1 MAERAALD
9 AYWVPEGPRQAAG
22 PFGDLGLE
30 VQERALGPGRVPMRI
45 PTFSPHTLRE
55 LLASLREKRSAVLG
69 ERPVIEI
76 LGCIGMAAG
85 RLTSPGEPFYEELLD
100 TLPELTGYSRRM
112 IEIGLER
119 MGAGWTADALR
130 SAIEDEFGS
139 LEVLDEF
146 RPRPSGGFQRAF
158 GPPLTVHIFSG
169 NIPGISVSS
178 LIRALCVKSAS
189 FGKTAA
195 GEPYLAVCFARA
207 LAEED
212 AELAGCLAVG
222 YWPGGSEDLEAV
234 AFSEAG
240 AVIAYGS
247 DETISD
253 VACRVPPATHFI
265 GYPNRVGAALVTR
278 SALSAQRARELA
290 RGAAL
295 DVATF
300 DQQGCVSPHTI
311 YAETGGA
318 VGPLDFARQLGDA
331 LEKLSQEIPRG
342 VMSPGES
349 ALIHQQRAH
358 AEIRGATVLAGERGT
373 EWTVIV
379 EEGAEFEPSPL
390 NRVICVCSVDDL
402 SEAVAALEKVG
413 NRLQTVAVAGEED
426 EVRSLAAR
434 LGAIGATRVVPV
446 GEAAWPAPH
455 WHHDGRFQFMDLVRF
470 VDLETGP
477 YA

>member
-1 MAERAALD
+1 MAERATLD
-9 AYWVPEGPRQAAG
+9 AYWVPEGSYRATG
-22 PFGDLGLE
+22 PFGDTGLE
-30 VQERALGPGRVPMRI
+30 VQERALGPGHVPMRV
-45 PTFSPHTLRE
+45 PTFSPHTLRD
-55 LLASLREKRSAVLG
+55 LLVALREKRNAVLS

-76 LGCIGMAAG
+76 LGSIGMAAG
-85 RLTSPGEPFYEELLD
+85 RLTNPGEPLYEELLD
-100 TLPELTGYSRRM
+100 TLPELTGYSRPM

-119 MGAGWTADALR
+119 MGAGWNVDALR
-130 SAIEDEFGS
+130 SAIEGEFGS
-139 LEVLDEF
+139 LEVLDDF

-158 GPPLTVHIFSG
+158 GPPLTVHVFSG

-178 LIRALCVKSAS
+178 LVRALCVKSAS

-212 AELAGCLAVG
+212 AELAGCLAVS
-222 YWPGGSEDLEAV
+222 YWPGGTEDLEAV
-234 AFSEAG
+234 AFTEAS

-253 VACRVPPATHFI
+253 VGCRVPAATRFI
-265 GYPNRVGAALVTR
+265 GYPNRVGVALVTR
-278 SALSAQRARELA
+278 RALTTKRARELA

-311 YAETGGA
+311 YAEAGGA
-318 VGPLDFARQLGDA
+318 VGPLDFARHLGDA
-331 LEKLSQEIPRG
+331 LEELSREIPRG
-342 VMSPGES
+342 AMSPGES
-349 ALIHQQRAH
+349 ALIHQLRAH
-358 AEIRGATVLAGERGT
+358 AEIRGATIFAGARGT

-379 EEGAEFEPSPL
+379 EESAEFEPSPL
-390 NRVICVCSVDDL
+390 NRVVRVCSVDDL
-402 SEAVAALEKVG
+402 SDAVSALHKVG
-413 NRLQTVAVAGEED
+413 AHLQTVAVAGEGD
-426 EVRSLAAR
+426 EVRLLAAR

-470 VDLETGP
+470 VDLEAP
-477 YA
+477 

>member
-1 MAERAALD
+1 MAEHAALD
-9 AYWVPEGPRQAAG
+9 AYWLPEGPRRATG
-22 PFGDLGLE
+22 PFGDVGLE
-30 VQERALGPGRVPMRI
+30 VQERALGPGHVPMRI
-45 PTFSPHTLRE
+45 PTFTPHTLRQ
-55 LLASLREKRSAVLG
+55 LLSGLREKRGAVLS
-69 ERPVIEI
+69 ERPVVEI
-76 LGCIGMAAG
+76 LGSLGAAAG
-85 RLTSPGEPFYEELLD
+85 RLTNPGEPLYEELLE
-100 TLPELTGYSRRM
+100 TLPDLTGYSRRM

-139 LEVLDEF
+139 LEMLDDF
-146 RPRPSGGFQRAF
+146 QPRPVGGYQRAF
-158 GPPLTVHIFSG
+158 GLPLTVHIFSG

-212 AELAGCLAVG
+212 AELAGCLAVS

-240 AVIAYGS
+240 TVIAYGS
-247 DETISD
+247 DETISGI
-253 VACRVPPATHFI
+253 ACRVPPATRFI
-265 GYPNRVGAALVTR
+265 GYPNRVGVALVTR
-278 SALSAQRARELA
+278 RALSRKRARELA

-300 DQQGCVSPHTI
+300 DQQGCVSPHMI

-318 VGPLDFARQLGDA
+318 VAPLDFARYLGEA
-331 LEKLSQEIPRG
+331 LEELSQEIPRG
-342 VMSPGES
+342 AMAPGES
-349 ALIHQQRAH
+349 ALIHQLRAH
-358 AEIRGATVLAGERGT
+358 AEISGATVLAGARGT

-379 EEGAEFEPSPL
+379 EEGAGFEPSPL
-390 NRVICVCSVDDL
+390 NRVIRVSSVDDL
-402 SEAVAALEKVG
+402 SEVVSTLEKVG
-413 NRLQTVAVAGEED
+413 AHLQTVAVAGAKD
-426 EVRSLAAR
+426 EVRSLAGR
-434 LGAIGATRVVPV
+434 LGLIGATRVVPV
-446 GEAAWPAPH
+446 GEAAWPGPH

-470 VDLETGP
+470 VDLEAG
-477 YA
+477 

>member
-1 MAERAALD
+1 M
-9 AYWVPEGPRQAAG
+9 PEDRRRTSG
-22 PFGDLGLE
+22 PFGDVGLE
-30 VQERALGPGRVPMRI
+30 FQERALGPGHVPMRI
-45 PTFSPHTLRE
+45 PTFTPHTLRE
-55 LLASLREKRSAVLG
+55 LLVGLREKRGAVLS
-69 ERPVIEI
+69 ERPLSEI
-76 LGCIGMAAG
+76 LGSIGTAAE
-85 RLTSPGEPFYEELLD
+85 RLTSPGEPSYEELLD

-119 MGAGWTADALR
+119 MVAGWSADALR
-130 SAIEDEFGS
+130 AAIEDEFGS
-139 LEVLDEF
+139 LEVLDDF
-146 RPRPSGGFQRAF
+146 QPRPSGGYQRAF
-158 GPPLTVHIFSG
+158 GPPLTVHVFSG

-212 AELAGCLAVG
+212 AELAGCLAVS

-247 DETISD
+247 DEAIAD
-253 VACRVPPATHFI
+253 IGCRVPPATRFI
-265 GYPNRVGAALVTR
+265 GYPNRVGVAMVTR
-278 SALSAQRARELA
+278 RALSAKRARELA

-300 DQQGCVSPHTI
+300 DQRGCVSPHTI
-311 YAETGGA
+311 YAEAGGA
-318 VGPLDFARQLGDA
+318 LDPLDFARQLGDA
-331 LEKLSQEIPRG
+331 LEELSREIPRG

-349 ALIHQQRAH
+349 ALIHQLRAQ
-358 AEIRGATVLAGERGT
+358 AEIRGATILAGEQGT

-379 EEGAEFEPSPL
+379 EGSAEFEPSPL
-390 NRVICVCSVDDL
+390 NRVIRVCPVDDL
-402 SEAVAALEKVG
+402 SEAVSALARVG
-413 NRLQTVAVAGEED
+413 THLQTVAVAGEGD

-434 LGAIGATRVVPV
+434 LGSIGATRVVPV
-446 GEAAWPAPH
+446 GEAAWPTPH

-470 VDLETGP
+470 VDLENF
-477 YA
+477 

>member
-1 MAERAALD
+1 M
-9 AYWVPEGPRQAAG
+9 
-22 PFGDLGLE
+22 
-30 VQERALGPGRVPMRI
+30 GPGHVPMRI

-55 LLASLREKRSAVLG
+55 LLAALREKRSAVLA
-69 ERPVIEI
+69 ERPVLEI
-76 LGCIGMAAG
+76 LGSIEMAAG
-85 RLTSPGEPFYEELLD
+85 RLTSPGEPLYEELVD

-112 IEIGLER
+112 IEVGLER
-119 MGAGWTADALR
+119 MSAGWSADTLR
-130 SAIEDEFGS
+130 SAIEDEFGG
-139 LEVLDEF
+139 LEVLDDF

-158 GPPLTVHIFSG
+158 GPPLTVHLFSG

-207 LAEED
+207 LAEQD
-212 AELAGCLAVG
+212 AELAGCLAVS

-253 VACRVPPATHFI
+253 VGCRVPPATRFI
-265 GYPNRVGAALVTR
+265 GYPNRVGVALVTQR
-278 SALSAQRARELA
+278 ALSRKRAPELA

-300 DQQGCVSPHTI
+300 DQQGCVSPHAI
-311 YAETGGA
+311 YAEAGGA
-318 VGPLDFARQLGDA
+318 VAPLDFARQLGDA
-331 LEKLSQEIPRG
+331 LEELTQEIPRG
-342 VMSPGES
+342 AMSPAES
-349 ALIHQQRAH
+349 ALIHQLRAH
-358 AEIRGATVLAGERGT
+358 AEIRGATILAGERGT

-379 EEGAEFEPSPL
+379 EESAEFEPSPL
-390 NRVICVCSVDDL
+390 NRVIRVCSVDDL
-402 SEAVAALEKVG
+402 SDAVSALEKVG
-413 NRLQTVAVAGEED
+413 THLQTVAVAGEGD

-434 LGAIGATRVVPV
+434 LGAIGATRIVPV
-446 GEAAWPAPH
+446 GEAAWPSPH

-470 VDLETGP
+470 VDLENG
-477 YA
+477 